1 MKVSVVISSYNGEK
15 YIKEC
20 IDSILSQTYRNF
32 EIIIVD
38 DQSTD
43 KTVDIVKGYMS
54 NDARIR
60 LYQNLEHNH
69 SAALNYG
76 ISMATGTYIAR
87 IDQDDLMTTE
97 RLEQQVAYMEQNPD
111 CIVCASWFK
120 TFGSC
125 IQECRSY
132 SGRIQ
137 NSLISFLLGNLIA
150 NPTSMIRL
158 GFLREKVICYNK
170 QYHYAEDYDF
180 WVSCALAGAT
190 FDVIPDFLV
199 NYRIHEG
206 QASSK
211 HFSEQA
217 AEALEIQNRL
227 LNSLI
232 ERNMFTNDQ
241 KVVLEG
247 LSVLNQKDL
256 VSPQTIFNLSYEIL
270 INEKNKGGKDGK
282 GVL

>member
-1 MKVSVVISSYNGEK
+1 
-15 YIKEC
+15 
-20 IDSILSQTYRNF
+20 
-32 EIIIVD
+32 
-38 DQSTD
+38 
-43 KTVDIVKGYMS
+43 
-54 NDARIR
+54 
-60 LYQNLEHNH
+60 
-69 SAALNYG
+69 
-76 ISMATGTYIAR
+76 
-87 IDQDDLMTTE
+87 
-97 RLEQQVAYMEQNPD
+97 
-111 CIVCASWFK
+111 
-120 TFGSC
+120 
-125 IQECRSY
+125 
-132 SGRIQ
+132 
-137 NSLISFLLGNLIA
+137 
-150 NPTSMIRL
+150 MIRL

-206 QASSK
+206 QTSSK

-247 LSVLNQKDL
+247 LAKIAIKCQLTK
-256 VSPQTIFNLSYEIL
+256 
-270 INEKNKGGKDGK
+270 EKNKIKSAEILKDLLAESAEILK
-282 GVL
+282 DAHLIYAINLNAY

>member
-20 IDSILSQTYRNF
+20 IDSILSQTYSNF

-43 KTVDIVKGYMS
+43 KTMDVVKGYMP

-60 LYQNLEHNH
+60 LYQNPVHSH

-76 ISMATGTYIAR
+76 ISLATGTYIAR
-87 IDQDDLMTTE
+87 IDQDDIMTNK

-120 TFGSC
+120 TFGDC

-137 NSLISFLLGNLIA
+137 NGLISFLLGNLIA

-158 GFLREKVICYNK
+158 GFLREKAISYNK
-170 QYHYAEDYDF
+170 KYHYAEDYDF

-190 FDVIPDFLV
+190 FDVIPEFLV

-206 QASSK
+206 QASCKYS
-211 HFSEQA
+211 FDQA

-232 ERNMFTNDQ
+232 ERNMFTNEQ
-241 KVVLEG
+241 RIVLEG

-256 VSPQTIFNLSYEIL
+256 VSPETILNLSYEIL
-270 INEKNKGGKDGK
+270 VNEKE
-282 GVL
+282 